1 MQFKFSASKELE
13 SKILEH
19 LKIQGLICT
28 NIGIKNDPDAS
39 HHHIRNITNDPGVLE
54 LSAFPIVD
62 SNEADYVLEMREDRV
77 AEWGQEAMN
86 AISKKFELGV
96 TA

>member
-1 MQFKFSASKELE
+1 MELKFSAPKDLE

-28 NIGIKNDPDAS
+28 DIGLKDNPNAA
-39 HHHIRNITNDPGVLE
+39 HHHIRNITNDPGILE
-54 LSAFPIVD
+54 LTVLPTEGSDSADFI
-62 SNEADYVLEMREDRV
+62 LEMREDRM
-77 AEWGQEAMN
+77 ADWGSETVTAL
-86 AISKKFELGV
+86 AKKFEIGV